1 MSVQAQSRTRNRVQ
15 KIEVTDEQYR
25 SESLYQKG
33 MRRLR
38 RDRLTMFAMG
48 VIGLL
53 ALLAIL
59 APVITNNIL
68 QIDPNKTDPRNNFLP
83 FGSEGHILGTDDI
96 GRDQLARL
104 LHAGRVSLGIG
115 FFGAT
120 ITLSVGL
127 VLGMMAGYLG
137 GAFDDFMNWVITTL
151 DSIPALYLLLLFSAI
166 FRPTAEALVLAIA
179 LISWTGT
186 TRLIRGQTLQ
196 IRNFEYIMS
205 ARALGA
211 STIRILFTHI
221 FPNLISVTAVALARF
236 IGVLI
241 LIESALSFLGLG
253 VQPPTATWGNML
265 SKSQQFFTLG
275 PHLVIFPGLLIT
287 ITVLCLYVIGDGIR
301 DAFDPTAVD

>member
-104 LHAGRVSLGIG
+104 LHAGRLLERPLHPRL
-115 FFGAT
+115 T
-120 ITLSVGL
+120 
-127 VLGMMAGYLG
+127 G
-137 GAFDDFMNWVITTL
+137 GARHPADGYVDFDRRY
-151 DSIPALYLLLLFSAI
+151 P
-166 FRPTAEALVLAIA
+166 
-179 LISWTGT
+179 
-186 TRLIRGQTLQ
+186 
-196 IRNFEYIMS
+196 
-205 ARALGA
+205 
-211 STIRILFTHI
+211 H
-221 FPNLISVTAVALARF
+221 
-236 IGVLI
+236 GV
-241 LIESALSFLGLG
+241 
-253 VQPPTATWGNML
+253 
-265 SKSQQFFTLG
+265 
-275 PHLVIFPGLLIT
+275 
-287 ITVLCLYVIGDGIR
+287 
-301 DAFDPTAVD
+301 

>member
-1 MSVQAQSRTRNRVQ
+1 MSAQANQRQASIAR
-15 KIEVTDEQYR
+15 IEATETHYK

-33 MRRLR
+33 LRRLR
-38 RDRLTMFAMG
+38 RDRLTMVAMI
-48 VIGLL
+48 VIVCL
-53 ALLAIL
+53 ALLSVFS
-59 APVITNNIL
+59 PFITTDVLN
-68 QIDPNKTDPRNNFLP
+68 IDPNKTDPANNFLP
-83 FGSEGHILGTDDI
+83 IGSEGHILGTDDI

-120 ITLSVGL
+120 ITLTVGL
-127 VLGMMAGYLG
+127 VLGMMAGYFRG
-137 GAFDDFMNWVITTL
+137 VFDDFMNWLITTL
-151 DSIPALYLLLLFSAI
+151 DSIPALYLLILFSAI
-166 FRPTAEALVLAIA
+166 FKPTAESLILAIS

-186 TRLIRGQTLQ
+186 TRLIRGQTIQ
-196 IRNFEYIMS
+196 IRNLDYVMS
-205 ARALGA
+205 AQALGA
-211 STIRILFTHI
+211 SSWRIMFTHI

-241 LIESALSFLGLG
+241 LVESGLSYLGLG

-287 ITVLCLYVIGDGIR
+287 VTVLCSYVIGDGVR
-301 DAFDPTAVD
+301 DAFDPTSVD